1 MSNSISNISVQNQP
15 LRKRSHPRPPSIKI
29 FSDSQYLSNVSS
41 SANNY
46 RGMNPN
52 LLRPLSRQKSKGKL
66 KFVTFRDR
74 LERLASNPKN
84 FMREFM
90 ELYKDLGNPSYNE
103 ILSNY
108 DNSSKNKLKFS
119 FHIVK
124 LHDIYSDE
132 TYYFRIDK
140 QGIYF
145 YDENDDD
152 ELVYIYKTL
161 NPSLLKSLHTSGDA
175 LCSSKLSKQYILN
188 AFKENSFCVLSFG
201 HHKRKTRSLK
211 STDITKND
219 LLGFVCAK
227 ADEDNKAKRKVSS
240 KFKPINNAY
249 ITIICSN
256 KSFGLVLLNFIENLC
271 EFLGFKNMK
280 LNAVPEA
287 VTFYLKK
294 GGYEIQ
300 INKQTKKSKTSFVYK
315 LSKRL
320 PEPIPGSFPIL
331 RKKQGD
337 DFIDYSKKV
346 LLNSKKTK
354 KVTIIPQKGKRKS
367 QRLRQLLDTKVRAY
381 IIPDVIHYDGDILM
395 MKPLNSMG
403 INK

>member
-15 LRKRSHPRPPSIKI
+15 SRKRSESKVPSIKI
-29 FSDSQYLSNVSS
+29 FSNSESLSNLSS
-41 SANNY
+41 SAEDY
-46 RGMNPN
+46 KMMNPN
-52 LLRPLSRQKSKGKL
+52 LLRPISRQKSKGKL
-66 KFVTFRDR
+66 KFMTFRDR
-74 LERLASNPKN
+74 LERLASNPEN
-84 FMREFM
+84 FMSEFM
-90 ELYKDLGNPSYNE
+90 ALHRDIGNPSYKSL
-103 ILSNY
+103 LSSY
-108 DNSSKNKLKFS
+108 DSSPKNKLKFS

-140 QGIYF
+140 KGIYF
-145 YDENDDD
+145 YDEYDDD

-161 NPSLLKSLHTSGDA
+161 NPSLLKTLYTSGNA
-175 LCSSKLSKQYILN
+175 ACSSKISKQYILD
-188 AFKENSFCVLSFG
+188 AFNDNSFCVLSFG

-227 ADEDNKAKRKVSS
+227 ADEDNKAKRKASS
-240 KFKPINNAY
+240 KFKPINNSY
-249 ITIICSN
+249 ITVICSN

-337 DFIDYSKKV
+337 DFIDYSNKV
-346 LLNSKKTK
+346 PLYSKKTK
-354 KVTIIPQKGKRKS
+354 KVTIKPQKGKRKS
-367 QRLRQLLDTKVRAY
+367 QRLRQLIDTKVKAY

-395 MKPLNSMG
+395 MKPLKQMG